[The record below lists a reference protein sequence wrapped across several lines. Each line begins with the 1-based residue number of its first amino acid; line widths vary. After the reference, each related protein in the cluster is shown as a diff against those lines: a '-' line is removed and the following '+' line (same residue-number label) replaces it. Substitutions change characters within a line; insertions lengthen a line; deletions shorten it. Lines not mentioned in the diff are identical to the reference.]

1 MKTSQLFSAIILC
14 MIFTF
19 SVKAQQK
26 EKTILKVSYTTSNV
40 SDFLIGSLKAQIKD
54 PAQYSKVLNKISAYK
69 IYHTLY
75 QNLKTKESVYIL
87 DSVSA
92 VKGMSTVGHASYT
105 FKDSKKELFGKENFM
120 GKEFRFKGESEN
132 LKWKISN
139 ETKEINGYNSRK
151 AILESNPDI
160 YVWFTTD
167 IPVNAGPYIYYGLP
181 GLVLESNSFF
191 QSITASS
198 ISYSQENIFK
208 EQLAS
213 IEQEIKKSNDVTLK
227 EVIVKKENFKRM
239 AEKGKS

>member
-1 MKTSQLFSAIILC
+1 MKITKFLSVIILGV
-14 MIFTF
+14 IFSFNIT
-19 SVKAQQK
+19 AQEE

-54 PAQYSKVLNKISAYK
+54 PVQYSKILNKISASK

-75 QNLKTKESVYIL
+75 QNLKTKESIYVL
-87 DSVSA
+87 DSITEA
-92 VKGMSTVGHASYT
+92 RGIKTVGHANYT
-105 FKDSKKELFGKENFM
+105 YNDAKKVLVGKESFM
-120 GKEFRFKGESEN
+120 GKEFRFKGASEN
-132 LKWKISN
+132 LKWKITD
-139 ETKEINGYNSRK
+139 ETKEVNGYKTRK

-198 ISYSQENIFK
+198 ISYSQEDVFNK
-208 EQLAS
+208 QLAT
-213 IEQEIKKSNDVTLK
+213 IAEEIKVNNDVTLK